1 MGCHGASATS
11 VFESGRGKGEC
22 VVHQYI
28 STSSGV
34 VFSVSEFVSGKLDTD
49 SESGRHDCSSA
60 SFTPASDCC
69 GKAFLYLPFLR
80 QCADCTYL
88 RDDPAL
94 TGTHPRARQV
104 MERRTGVI
112 TLAYLISLGK
122 QCRRF
127 SSTQRVCTF
136 LGERAKDMGKE
147 TTSLW
152 SVLLDQGH
160 VAMYSIYCT
169 MTPLCRKARVN
180 EAQRTS

>member
-1 MGCHGASATS
+1 MTVLRHRLRLPRTAAGRRSSTCH
-11 VFESGRGKGEC
+11 F
-22 VVHQYI
+22 
-28 STSSGV
+28 
-34 VFSVSEFVSGKLDTD
+34 
-49 SESGRHDCSSA
+49 SA
-60 SFTPASDCC
+60 SVRTVRTYAMTPHS
-69 GKAFLYLPFLR
+69 PV
-80 QCADCTYL
+80 
-88 RDDPAL
+88 L

-136 LGERAKDMGKE
+136 LGERAKDMRKE